1 MNFEKVVVPD
11 SVCFQCKKC
20 GVCCR
25 VQSPDVNRE
34 EQKKIESKGFTNF
47 LDRPDETGI
56 IWIRRKKDGSCLF
69 LTKENKCA
77 VYHVRPA
84 ICRLEPFTIA
94 DYDFEKNRIELE
106 LNFPYACSCEGVFN
120 GGKLQIEVIGKAAQ
134 AVLQKI
140 LVLTAKD
147 LGLPVADKRV
157 ASETRA
163 RILRRGI
170 AISDLSI

>member
-1 MNFEKVVVPD
+1 M
-11 SVCFQCKKC
+11 
-20 GVCCR
+20 
-25 VQSPDVNRE
+25 
-34 EQKKIESKGFTNF
+34 
-47 LDRPDETGI
+47 
-56 IWIRRKKDGSCLF
+56 F

-94 DYDFEKNRIELE
+94 DYDFEKDRIELE
-106 LNFPYACSCEGVFN
+106 LNFPYVCSCEGVFN

-163 RILRRGI
+163 RIFRRGI
-170 AISDLSI
+170 AIADLSI

>member
-1 MNFEKVVVPD
+1 LNFEKVVVPD
-11 SVCFQCKKC
+11 SVGFQCKKC

-25 VQSPDVNRE
+25 VQPPDVNRE
-34 EQKKIESKGFTNF
+34 EQKRIESTGFTNF

-56 IWIRRKKDGSCLF
+56 IWISRKKDGSCLF

-106 LNFPYACSCEGVFN
+106 LNFPYACSCEAVFN
-120 GGKLQIEVIGKAAQ
+120 GGNCKSK
-134 AVLQKI
+134 
-140 LVLTAKD
+140 
-147 LGLPVADKRV
+147 
-157 ASETRA
+157 
-163 RILRRGI
+163 
-170 AISDLSI
+170 

>member
-1 MNFEKVVVPD
+1 
-11 SVCFQCKKC
+11 
-20 GVCCR
+20 
-25 VQSPDVNRE
+25 
-34 EQKKIESKGFTNF
+34 
-47 LDRPDETGI
+47 
-56 IWIRRKKDGSCLF
+56 LF

-94 DYDFEKNRIELE
+94 DYDFEKDRIELE
-106 LNFPYACSCEGVFN
+106 LNFPYVCSCEGVFN

-147 LGLPVADKRV
+147 LGLSVADKRV

-170 AISDLSI
+170 AIVDLSI

>member
-1 MNFEKVVVPD
+1 LNFGNVVFPD
-11 SVCFQCKKC
+11 SVGFQCKKC

-25 VQSPDVNRE
+25 VQPPDVNRE
-34 EQKKIESKGFTNF
+34 EQKRIESKGFTNF

-56 IWIRRKKDGSCLF
+56 IWIRRKKDGGCLF

-94 DYDFEKNRIELE
+94 DYDFEKDRIELE
-106 LNFPYACSCEGVFN
+106 LNFPYVCSCEGVFN

-140 LVLTAKD
+140 LLLTAKD
-147 LGLPVADKRV
+147 LGLPLADKRV
-157 ASETRA
+157 ASETRG

-170 AISDLSI
+170 AIADLSI